1 MFEINI
7 ALRNIKARRRQTTF
21 SVIAVALSV
30 AIIIVSMSMLT
41 GFRENIIE
49 TTIEN
54 QAHIM
59 VLPKEN
65 EDYISLYYGLEGF
78 IREQEGVAAV
88 SSYYKGN
95 AAIQYRHNVEGAVL
109 SGVRPVDE
117 DRVLNVKKDMI
128 AGEFES
134 ITRSGNRIIL
144 GSKLADK
151 LEVGMDDTV
160 TVSFPGSKPSDF
172 KITGIIQRG
181 TSADETLAYA
191 NLEQVQDFYGKSGI
205 VTGIGIR
212 VSDVYAVEPLA
223 DRIELE
229 TGYDAE
235 SWMEQS
241 SEILN
246 LLDTQK
252 QFVFI
257 FYLMIF
263 AISGFSI
270 ANILT
275 MIVMEKVGEIG
286 MLLAMGTS
294 RKSILG
300 IFLLEA
306 GILGIIGV
314 IIGTVLGYVSCIL
327 LISYT
332 IPVPPEMYFG
342 LDHLPIRIAPKNFLT
357 AGTFSMII
365 NILAGINPARRA
377 SKMDPVEAIHSV

>member
-7 ALRNIKARRRQTTF
+7 ALRHIKARRRQTTF

-49 TTIEN
+49 TTVEN
-54 QAHIM
+54 QAHIT
-59 VLPKEN
+59 VSPKEN
-65 EDYISLYYGLEGF
+65 EDYIFLYHGLESF
-78 IREQEGVAAV
+78 IREQEGVTAV
-88 SSYYKGN
+88 SSYYKRG

-117 DRVLNVKKDMI
+117 DHVLNVKKDMI
-128 AGEFES
+128 AGEFDS
-134 ITRSGNRIIL
+134 IMGSGNRIIL

-151 LEVGMDDTV
+151 LEVGMGDTV
-160 TVSFPGSKPSDF
+160 TISFPGSKPSDF
-172 KITGIIQRG
+172 KITGIIQTG
-181 TSADETLAYA
+181 TAADETLAYA
-191 NLEQVQDFYGKSGI
+191 NLERVQDFYGKSGI

-223 DRIELE
+223 DRIDRE

-246 LLDTQK
+246 LLNTQK

-270 ANILT
+270 ANILN

-294 RKSILG
+294 RKSILA

-314 IIGTVLGYVSCIL
+314 IIGAVLGYVSCVL

-342 LDHLPIRIAPKNFLT
+342 LDHLPIRIASENFLT

-365 NILAGINPARRA
+365 NILAGIHPAHRA

>member
-7 ALRNIKARRRQTTF
+7 AIRHIGSRHRQTMF

-30 AIIIVSMSMLT
+30 TIIIVSISMLT
-41 GFRENIIE
+41 GFMENIIE
-49 TTIEN
+49 TTVEN
-54 QAHIM
+54 QAHIT
-59 VLPKEN
+59 VSPKEN
-65 EDYISLYYGLEGF
+65 EDHISLYHGLEGF
-78 IREQEGVAAV
+78 IREQEGVIAV
-88 SSYYKGN
+88 SSHYQGD
-95 AAIQYRHNVEGAVL
+95 AAIQYRHNVGGAVL
-109 SGVRPVDE
+109 LGVKPTDE

-128 AGEFES
+128 EGEFES
-134 ITRSGNRIIL
+134 ISVAGNRIIL
-144 GSKLADK
+144 GSKLAEK
-151 LEVGMDDTV
+151 LDVGMGDTV
-160 TVSFPGSKPSDF
+160 TVSFPGSNPADF
-172 KITGIIQRG
+172 KITGILRTG
-181 TSADETLAYA
+181 TSVDETLAYA
-191 NLEQVQDFYGKSGI
+191 NLERVQDFYGKSGI
-205 VTGIGIR
+205 VTGIRIR
-212 VSDVYAVEPLA
+212 VSDVYATETLA
-223 DRIELE
+223 NRIDRE
-229 TGYDAE
+229 TGYDAL
-235 SWMEQS
+235 SWMEQN

-246 LLDTQK
+246 LLNTQK
-252 QFVFI
+252 QFAII

-294 RKSILG
+294 RKSILV

-306 GILGIIGV
+306 GILGMAGVMIGA
-314 IIGTVLGYVSCIL
+314 VLGYISCIL

-342 LDHLPIRIAPKNFLT
+342 LDHLPIRIAPENFLI

-365 NILAGINPARRA
+365 NILAGIHPARRA

>member
-7 ALRNIKARRRQTTF
+7 ALRHIKARHRQTTF

-30 AIIIVSMSMLT
+30 AIIIVSISMLT

-49 TTIEN
+49 TTVEN
-54 QAHIM
+54 QAHIT
-59 VLPKEN
+59 VSPKEN
-65 EDYISLYYGLEGF
+65 EDYISLYHGLEGF
-78 IREQEGVAAV
+78 IRKQEGVVAV
-88 SSYYKGN
+88 SSYYQGD
-95 AAIQYRHNVEGAVL
+95 AAIQHRHNVEGAVF
-109 SGVRPVDE
+109 SGVRSMDE
-117 DRVLNVKKDMI
+117 DLVLNVKEDLV

-134 ITRSGNRIIL
+134 ISMAGNRIIL
-144 GSKLADK
+144 GSKLAEK
-151 LEVGMDDTV
+151 LDVGIDDTV
-160 TVSFPGSKPSDF
+160 TLSFPGSEPADF
-172 KITGIIQRG
+172 KITGILRTG

-191 NLEQVQDFYGKSGI
+191 NLERVQDFYGKSGI
-205 VTGIGIR
+205 VTGVGIR
-212 VSDVYAVEPLA
+212 VSDIYAAERLA
-223 DRIELE
+223 KRIDRE

-246 LLDTQK
+246 LLNTQR
-252 QFVFI
+252 QFVVI

-286 MLLAMGTS
+286 MLLAMGTP
-294 RKSILG
+294 RKSILA

-306 GILGIIGV
+306 GILGITGVTIGC
-314 IIGTVLGYVSCIL
+314 VLGYVSCIL
-327 LISYT
+327 LVSYT

-342 LDHLPIRIAPKNFLT
+342 LDHLPIRIAPENFLI
-357 AGTFSMII
+357 AGVFSMII
-365 NILAGINPARRA
+365 NIIAGIHPARRA
-377 SKMDPVEAIHSV
+377 SKLDPVEAIHSV

>member
-7 ALRNIKARRRQTTF
+7 ALRHIKARHRQTTF

-30 AIIIVSMSMLT
+30 AIIIVSISMLT

-49 TTIEN
+49 TTVEN
-54 QAHIM
+54 QAHIT
-59 VLPKEN
+59 VSPKEN
-65 EDYISLYYGLEGF
+65 EDYISLYHGLEGF
-78 IREQEGVAAV
+78 IRKQEGVVAV
-88 SSYYKGN
+88 SSYYQGD
-95 AAIQYRHNVEGAVL
+95 AAIQHRHNVEGAVF
-109 SGVRPVDE
+109 SGVRPMD
-117 DRVLNVKKDMI
+117 I
-128 AGEFES
+128 
-134 ITRSGNRIIL
+134 
-144 GSKLADK
+144 
-151 LEVGMDDTV
+151 DDTV
-160 TVSFPGSKPSDF
+160 TLSFPGSEPADF
-172 KITGIIQRG
+172 KITGILRTG

-191 NLEQVQDFYGKSGI
+191 NLERVQDFYGKSGI
-205 VTGIGIR
+205 VTGVGIR
-212 VSDVYAVEPLA
+212 VSDIYTAERLA
-223 DRIELE
+223 KRIDRE

-246 LLDTQK
+246 LLNTQR
-252 QFVFI
+252 QFVVI

-294 RKSILG
+294 RKSILV

-306 GILGIIGV
+306 GILGITGVTIGC
-314 IIGTVLGYVSCIL
+314 VLGYVSCIL
-327 LISYT
+327 LVSYT

-342 LDHLPIRIAPKNFLT
+342 LDHLPIRIAPENFLI
-357 AGTFSMII
+357 AGAFSMII
-365 NILAGINPARRA
+365 NIIAGIHPARRA
-377 SKMDPVEAIHSV
+377 SKLDPVEAIHSV